1 MCFQWMRKIYQYLR
15 GRCAHRNRGY
25 SNEISSHHSGSRGL
39 SNLHGHGSFFCGGE
53 GSVTYSRRPSF
64 GQPIPTSSTYGIAGG
79 YTCGG
84 DGSII
89 IDNSNSGGTS
99 GWSTAGG
106 TVPVYGS
113 GGGGSTCHSGT
124 LGITEGGGSGYGYD
138 ASPRENA
145 LTGGGR
151 GGSGYCS
158 TGSGYGI
165 SGHSGPE
172 LSYGGG
178 GSFQDMQQK
187 CPVVIPNIKAQQSKQ
202 SSQWPHSQKK

>member
-1 MCFQWMRKIYQYLR
+1 MPPHLPWCRNEGKLYRFGLFLSFLFQIYQYLR

-53 GSVTYSRRPSF
+53 GSVIYSRRPSF

-89 IDNSNSGGTS
+89 IDNSSSGGT
-99 GWSTAGG
+99 
-106 TVPVYGS
+106 
-113 GGGGSTCHSGT
+113 
-124 LGITEGGGSGYGYD
+124 TEGCGSAYGYD

-145 LTGGGR
+145 LTGGVR

-158 TGSGYGI
+158 TGSGYGVR
-165 SGHSGPE
+165 GHPGPE
-172 LSYGGG
+172 LSYGDG

-187 CPVVIPNIKAQQSKQ
+187 CPVVVPNIKAQQSKQ
-202 SSQWPHSQKK
+202 TSQWPLSQKK